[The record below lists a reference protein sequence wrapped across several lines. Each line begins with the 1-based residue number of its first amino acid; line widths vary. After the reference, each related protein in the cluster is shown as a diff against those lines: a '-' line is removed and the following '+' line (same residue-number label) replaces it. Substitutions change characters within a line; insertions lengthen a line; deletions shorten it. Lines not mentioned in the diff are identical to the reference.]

1 MKIILKKKYGQH
13 ILTNKK
19 IIKKIISFINPK
31 YYQIMVEIGPGLGAL
46 TIPIIKYN
54 KNLSIIEIDKKFVN
68 ILKKNKILIN
78 ANINII
84 LNNILNFNFFIFTKK
99 YKKRIRIFGSLPYNI
114 SIEVIFYLFKHLKN
128 IKDMHFIMQKEVVNR
143 LTAYPGRKNYGCL
156 SIIAQL
162 FCKIRSL
169 IEIKA
174 SNFFPQPKI
183 ISNMV
188 YMRPYINNPYNLN
201 NIFFLKKIIKQ
212 AFSMR
217 RKILRNS
224 LVNLFSI
231 EELNYLG
238 IDYKIRAENV
248 SISEYCQLANWLEL
262 NNKRL

>member
-1 MKIILKKKYGQH
+1 MKIIFKKKYGQH
-13 ILTNKK
+13 ILVNEK
-19 IIKKIISFINPK
+19 IIKQIISFINPK
-31 YYQIMVEIGPGLGAL
+31 YYQIMLEIGPGLGAL

-54 KNLSIIEIDKKFVN
+54 KNLSIIEIDKNFVN

-78 ANINII
+78 SNINII
-84 LNNILNFNFFIFTKK
+84 LNNILNFNFLILTQK

-114 SIEVIFYLFKHLKN
+114 SITIIFYLFKYLNN
-128 IKDMHFIMQKEVVNR
+128 IKDMNFIMQKEVVKR
-143 LTAYPGRKNYGCL
+143 LTAYPGGKNYGCL

-162 FCKIRSL
+162 FCKIKCL
-169 IEIKA
+169 IEIKEN
-174 SNFFPQPKI
+174 SFFPKPKI

-188 YMRPYINNPYNLN
+188 FLRPYINNPYNLN

-224 LVNLFSI
+224 LINLFSI

-238 IDYKIRAENV
+238 IDHKIRAEDV
-248 SISEYCQLANWLEL
+248 SVSEYCQLANWLEF